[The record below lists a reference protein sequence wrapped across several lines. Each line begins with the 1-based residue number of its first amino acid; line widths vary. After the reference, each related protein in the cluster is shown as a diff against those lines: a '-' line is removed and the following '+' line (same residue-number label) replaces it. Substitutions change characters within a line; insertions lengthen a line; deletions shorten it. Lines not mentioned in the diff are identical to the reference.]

1 MRILA
6 MFLIWVLVA
15 LGQYII
21 DVEKKVNLVNTQTT
35 NIKKEHK
42 DKQRESMSKFE
53 DLWKKIVEQHMDSV
67 NSIIESN
74 KKEVESMLVIVKDYT
89 VAYRDLNAMLISSK
103 SNQSFMDSTN
113 YKMLVRKL
121 YKTTITL
128 PVWENKEVLEYDW
141 LPPGFD
147 CVKYSMDFCFSETYN
162 NKIVLPEKYDLV
174 VKEIQLPS
182 DKKLDYYINN
192 INSWYDFKR
201 LVP

>member
-6 MFLIWVLVA
+6 MFLIWVLIA
-15 LGQYII
+15 FWQYAISV
-21 DVEKKVNLVNTQTT
+21 DKKVKLVNTQTT

-53 DLWKKIVEQHMDSV
+53 DLWKEIVQQHMNSV

-74 KKEVESMLVIVKDYT
+74 KKEVDSMLVIVKDYT
-89 VAYRDLNAMLISSK
+89 VAYRDFNWLLISSK
-103 SNQSFMDSTN
+103 SNQTFMDSAN
-113 YKMLVRKL
+113 YKSLVKKL

-128 PVWENKEVLEYDW
+128 TVWENKEILDYDW

-147 CVKYSMDFCFSETYN
+147 CLKYSMDFCFTETYN
-162 NKIVLPEKYDLV
+162 NKIVLPETYDLV

-182 DKKLDYYINN
+182 DKPLNYYINS
-192 INSWYDFKR
+192 INSGYDFKK
-201 LVP
+201 LIP

>member
-15 LGQYII
+15 LGQYVIN
-21 DVEKKVNLVNTQTT
+21 VEKKVDLVNTQTT

-89 VAYRDLNAMLISSK
+89 VAYRELNAMLISSK
-103 SNQSFMDSTN
+103 SNQSFMDSNN
-113 YKMLVRKL
+113 YKTLVRKL

-128 PVWENKEVLEYDW
+128 TVWDNKEILEYDW
-141 LPPGFD
+141 LPPWFD

-162 NKIVLPEKYDLV
+162 NKIVLPDKYDLV

-182 DKKLDYYINN
+182 DKKIDYYINN
-192 INSWYDFKR
+192 INSWYDFKK
-201 LVP
+201 LIP